1 MGDIYGVI
9 RKDIN
14 KIVYIG
20 QTIRTYK
27 VRWQQHKQTEKNADS
42 FLWSLIK
49 ADYMPK
55 YISRNRPIIQL
66 TKGW

>member
-1 MGDIYGVI
+1 MGDIYGII

-27 VRWQQHKQTEKNADS
+27 VRWQYKEEGEVSKVD
-42 FLWSLIK
+42 
-49 ADYMPK
+49 
-55 YISRNRPIIQL
+55 
-66 TKGW
+66 

>member
-20 QTIRTYK
+20 QTICTYK
-27 VRWQQHKQTEKNADS
+27 EEGEVSKVD
-42 FLWSLIK
+42 
-49 ADYMPK
+49 
-55 YISRNRPIIQL
+55 
-66 TKGW
+66 